1 MLTFSKFWL
10 LTGNPAPTIDLL
22 ISWRNPIQE
31 RASSTHTNPK
41 AEMRAK
47 YSIAH
52 EKQLAIWVSL
62 DLESEEGQRETFM
75 SHGTAE
81 SRLVVFL
88 GPRTE

>member
-1 MLTFSKFWL
+1 
-10 LTGNPAPTIDLL
+10 
-22 ISWRNPIQE
+22 
-31 RASSTHTNPK
+31 
-41 AEMRAK
+41 MRAK